1 LEIADKI
8 WVIHID
14 ATKSYI
20 KGSFLMIAHV
30 TFANKIAQ
38 AVLSANLQW
47 KESSWDIAEIT
58 LSKSQEED
66 LNRKFSRPSHEF
78 AKRQQE
84 LFMEK
89 IEAVDDELEYLL

>member
-1 LEIADKI
+1 
-8 WVIHID
+8 
-14 ATKSYI
+14 
-20 KGSFLMIAHV
+20 MIAHV

>member
-1 LEIADKI
+1 LELADKI

-20 KGSFLMIAHV
+20 KGRFPMIAHM
-30 TFANKIAQ
+30 TFANKIAR

-47 KESSWDIAEIT
+47 KKGSVDIAEIT

-66 LNRKFSRPSHEF
+66 LNMKFSRPSFEF
-78 AKRQQE
+78 ADRQQE
-84 LFMEK
+84 LFMEQ
-89 IEAVDDELEYLL
+89 IAAVDDELECLL